1 MRVLLGAAAA
11 IVVCGCRDRSAPAPA
26 AAAEAP
32 APPAS
37 VSVRVAKATRSTLAE
52 VVSGPGHTAAMAQQK
67 VRAPF
72 AGTLTELSVVDG
84 DRIVRGQTV
93 GAIVSRDSEA
103 ALSGAREMSREAK
116 TDPEKQDAER
126 ALALA
131 ERNLVRA
138 PLRATADGVVLSHA
152 ATAGDRVS
160 EDQEILIIADA
171 ASIVFIADI
180 AQSDLSRVRPGEP
193 ASVDLAGRAGALAG
207 SVHDVLPGA
216 NPADFTAPVRIDL
229 RGLTA
234 IPPIGLFG
242 TAHITVGERR
252 SAVIV
257 PDGALIRDDV
267 TGISR
272 VALVKDGRVHWIEVT
287 AGARDR
293 SGTEIVAPPLS
304 PGESV
309 IVSGQIGLPE
319 GAPVVAQP

>member
-1 MRVLLGAAAA
+1 
-11 IVVCGCRDRSAPAPA
+11 
-26 AAAEAP
+26 
-32 APPAS
+32 
-37 VSVRVAKATRSTLAE
+37 
-52 VVSGPGHTAAMAQQK
+52 MAQQK